1 MFKKTIKASYLLFSS
16 ILSFLI
22 PILMLNYKDDFFT
35 LIILIFSIGLLIKS
49 IVSLFISND
58 RKKITIELVFSL
70 ILLFIDRSVI
80 FILAFIFG
88 IYYFLLSI
96 VDLINLTIYLKNNI
110 SGSLKLIVSFVFN
123 LTFSMLLFFNYDD
136 SFNLI
141 LLITGIYFVI
151 VGVDFFINFLLEVI
165 PVKFLDKFKSKI
177 KLPVPEFLT
186 AFIPQMLIKLVNEEL
201 AINDLDEKYN
211 YKKKDSDLQIIIH
224 LAKSGSAKMGHVEVA
239 FEGYV
244 YSYGNYDMHSRS
256 LFDSIG
262 DGVILIVDKDK
273 YIDYCIEKRGRY
285 LIEFGI
291 SLTEKQKNIV
301 RKNIDNLINCNTIDY
316 YSDAQLASQGKL
328 DSDEFRDMSSE
339 IYMYAGGKFKKIIKG
354 KYKKF
359 FVVRSNCAMVV
370 NSILKSIGESVL
382 SVNGIITPGSYYE
395 YLNRKFRLKKSNV
408 VSRKIYYK

>member
-22 PILMLNYKDDFFT
+22 GILMLNYKDDFFT